1 MRKRNTRPQRY
12 GNERIQSHRKRRKMD
27 QTIPQQMLA
36 KTKKTSRQKY
46 TELSLA
52 AILPICLAIF
62 YLIVT
67 FL

>member
-1 MRKRNTRPQRY
+1 
-12 GNERIQSHRKRRKMD
+12 MD